1 VLCKFTCSFQNY
13 KLVCIIIL
21 SNITTEIKFND
32 QLKNNNNEGGEE
44 KKIEN
49 IHNFFKINNKKQ

>member
-44 KKIEN
+44 KKN
-49 IHNFFKINNKKQ
+49 RKYTQFF